1 MFRDDL
7 IFLIFLYQ
15 RYIYP
20 IDKKRPNE
28 FGCGRNYMLN
38 SLSLTS

>member
-28 FGCGRNYMLN
+28 FGCAHLLQLG
-38 SLSLTS
+38 TT